1 LDTTQFGLWLTLA
14 ALGLWVLAAAR
25 RARHLA
31 RYFQLEG
38 YESRRYYGWFSRSK
52 RQMRTLWAAV
62 AGLLAAVIFSL
73 AAPAET
79 PALLL
84 GIINVVMAGLFWRL
98 QPSDGEVSQ
107 PFVPTARA
115 KRLLIVATGVA
126 CFLAAYYL
134 GLLALNLLGR
144 GVANALTTAFFGLT
158 AGLIGFL
165 LANIALPLA
174 NLLLFPLEESK
185 RRYFMRKA
193 KATLQ
198 QTGATVITITGS
210 YGKTTTKHFLQHLIS
225 ARFRSQM
232 TPKSYNTLMGI
243 SKAVNDSLANE
254 RGLDY
259 YITEADAY
267 FVGENA
273 SICRLVTPTIGM
285 VMSVGPMHLERL
297 GSMAN
302 VAAAQYEIIEA
313 LPADGVGIF
322 NGDDPEVLKMAARG
336 YPATRIVVSHS
347 GAAGARFTASEIDLR
362 ADGTAFTL
370 NDNQSG
376 QSIRLQTPLYGPT
389 NITNVLM
396 AAAAAVH
403 IGLSL
408 SEIAARTPGLQPA
421 DHRLVRRVQPD
432 GTVVIDDAY
441 SANPVGTAAAL
452 AVLKLH
458 QSSAR
463 RIVISSGMFELGAR
477 AEAENTQLGRNMAS
491 AATDVIL
498 IGEAQAKPILAG
510 LAELGFPTDRV
521 RVVPGLE
528 EALGHYRAIVRPG
541 DTLLVLTDL
550 PDLYAR

>member
-14 ALGLWVLAAAR
+14 ALALWVLAAAR

-38 YESRRYYGWFSRSK
+38 YESVRYYGWFSRSK

-62 AGLLAAVIFSL
+62 AGLLVAVLFSIL
-73 AAPAET
+73 APAET
-79 PALLL
+79 PPLLL
-84 GIINVVMAGLFWRL
+84 GVINVGVAGLFWRL

-107 PFVPTARA
+107 PFVPTPRA
-115 KRLLIVATGVA
+115 KRLLLVATGVA

-134 GLLALNLLGR
+134 GVLALNLLDR
-144 GVANALTTAFFGLT
+144 GVANALTTVFFGLT

-273 SICRLVTPTIGM
+273 SICRLVAPKIGM

-322 NGDDPEVLKMAARG
+322 NGDDPEVLKLAERG
-336 YPATRIVVSHS
+336 YPNTRIVVSHS
-347 GAAGARFTASEIDLR
+347 GAAGARITASQIDLR

-396 AAAAAVH
+396 AAAAAIH

-408 SEIAARTPGLQPA
+408 SEIAARTPTLQPA
-421 DHRLVRRVQPD
+421 DHRLVRRVQAD

-477 AEAENTQLGRNMAS
+477 AEAENTQLGRNMAD

-510 LAELGFPTDRV
+510 LAEFGFPADRAK
-521 RVVPGLE
+521 VVTSLE